1 MHWLCG
7 VIVTASLLCSS
18 WSTRSPK
25 NEAAGKEVRKEKQV
39 TTYVTPLSTKVDKKI
54 KIINYYI
61 IIIENDNNNNID
73 CNLLIIKLNI
83 FILII
88 KK

>member
-1 MHWLCG
+1 VVNKKIYL
-7 VIVTASLLCSS
+7 
-18 WSTRSPK
+18 K

-39 TTYVTPLSTKVDKKI
+39 MSHLCPQKKVDKKNTN
-54 KIINYYI
+54 KINYY